1 MRAAR
6 YAKEHGNT
14 VIGLTGYNGGK
25 LRPLSDISLH
35 VPIDDMQVVEDLH
48 LVFDHLMMSI
58 LYHGD

>member
-1 MRAAR
+1 MCHAVFAA
-6 YAKEHGNT
+6 EF
-14 VIGLTGYNGGK
+14 GGK
-25 LRPLSDISLH
+25 VATFDISLH